1 MRGRTVFMIAHRLST
16 LEACDIRLRMVD
28 GRMELEPALE
38 QELTQS
44 QTQEVAFDETRA

>member
-1 MRGRTVFMIAHRLST
+1 MIAHRLCT

-28 GRMELEPALE
+28 GRMELKTTLE

-44 QTQEVAFDETRA
+44 QTQEVAFDETRP